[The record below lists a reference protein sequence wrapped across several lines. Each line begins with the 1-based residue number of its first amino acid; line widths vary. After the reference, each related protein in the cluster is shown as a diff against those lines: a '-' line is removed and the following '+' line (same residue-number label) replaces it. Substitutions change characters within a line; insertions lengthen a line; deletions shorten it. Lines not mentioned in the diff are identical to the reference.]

1 MAGAARGA
9 TPDGVDL
16 ITGLGRA
23 FAGAL
28 LFALPMLMTME
39 LWDLGHVMPPLRLA
53 LLCALTLPLLVRLS
67 RLGGLRRTASLRD
80 DIADAL
86 VAVAVAALAAGV
98 LLFVFGVLDAEA
110 SPREIVGKVA
120 IQTVPGGIG
129 AMLARNQL
137 GEAQDQVEAEEGSY
151 SGELFLMVVGAL
163 FLSLNIAPTDEV
175 FLIAYAMDP
184 WRQLALLGLG
194 VALLHGFVFS
204 FGFRGAE
211 GGRPHEGFWSLLVRF
226 TFPGY
231 ALAVAVS
238 LYVLWSFG
246 RLEGHAMEE
255 ALGAVIV
262 LSFPGALGA
271 AAARVVL

>member
-1 MAGAARGA
+1 MADAARGV
-9 TPDGVDL
+9 TPTTTDL

-53 LLCALTLPLLVRLS
+53 LLCALTLPLLVKLS
-67 RLGGLRRTASLRD
+67 RLGGLRPTASILD
-80 DIADAL
+80 DVADAL
-86 VAVAVAALAAGV
+86 VAVAVAALAALV
-98 LLFVFGVLDAEA
+98 ILFVFGMIDA
-110 SPREIVGKVA
+110 SSSWREIAGKVA

-137 GEAQDQVEAEEGSY
+137 GEAQDQVEEAEATY
-151 SGELFLMVVGAL
+151 LGELFLMAVGAL

-175 FLIAYAMDP
+175 FVIAYAMDP
-184 WRQLALLGLG
+184 WRQLALLGLS
-194 VALLHGFVFS
+194 VAMLHGFVFS
-204 FGFRGAE
+204 FGFRGGE
-211 GGRPHEGFWSLLVRF
+211 GGRAHEGFWSLLVRF
-226 TFPGY
+226 SFPGY
-231 ALAVAVS
+231 MLAVAVS

-246 RLEGHAMEE
+246 RLEGQAMQE

>member
-1 MAGAARGA
+1 MADAARGA
-9 TPDGVDL
+9 RPDTSDL

-67 RLGGLRRTASLRD
+67 RLGGLRPTASILD
-80 DIADAL
+80 DLADAL
-86 VAVAVAALAAGV
+86 VAVAVAALAALV
-98 LLFVFGVLDAEA
+98 ILFVFGVIDAGS
-110 SPREIVGKVA
+110 SPREILGKVA
-120 IQTVPGGIG
+120 IQTVPGAIG

-137 GEAQDQVEAEEGSY
+137 GESADQMDEAGATY
-151 SGELFLMVVGAL
+151 SGELFLMAVGAL

-175 FLIAYAMDP
+175 FVIAYAMDP
-184 WRQLALLGLG
+184 WRQLALLGLS
-194 VALLHGFVFS
+194 VALLHGFVYS
-204 FGFRGAE
+204 LGFRGAE
-211 GGRPHEGFWSLLVRF
+211 RGRPHEGFWSLLVRF
-226 TFPGY
+226 TLPGY

-238 LYVLWSFG
+238 LYALWSFG
-246 RLEGHAMEE
+246 RLEGHALEA

>member
-1 MAGAARGA
+1 MADAARGA
-9 TPDGVDL
+9 RPDTSDL

-67 RLGGLRRTASLRD
+67 RLGGLRPTASILD
-80 DIADAL
+80 DLADAL
-86 VAVAVAALAAGV
+86 VAVAVAALAALV
-98 LLFVFGVLDAEA
+98 ILFVFGVIDAGS
-110 SPREIVGKVA
+110 SPRELLGKVA
-120 IQTVPGGIG
+120 IQTVPGAIG

-137 GEAQDQVEAEEGSY
+137 GESQDQMDEAGATY
-151 SGELFLMVVGAL
+151 FGELFLMAVGAL

-175 FLIAYAMDP
+175 FVIAYAMDP
-184 WRQLALLGLG
+184 WRQLALLGLS
-194 VALLHGFVFS
+194 VAMLHGFVFS

-238 LYVLWSFG
+238 LYALWSFG
-246 RLEGHAMEE
+246 RLEGHALEE